1 MNSSAQARPF
11 LSCGALLLAAIVAL
25 IPVVAPAEERS
36 FLPRLVTFDGEL
48 EAGMRYE
55 SYENRTDGRGLETSD
70 TLATERL
77 RLSTL
82 GFVYHPR
89 FVTFRL
95 MGALGLRQE
104 WFSTEIASQKASEV
118 SEEYDIRA
126 WILPEHPYNI
136 EVYTTRRN
144 PILGGRISPGADLVS
159 HEKGAIGR
167 YTKMPLFLEA
177 GIKDV
182 STSGQNSYRS
192 ETSYASGSYFLGPTS
207 TTAIYNHVTSTNAAA
222 VSTIRDRYYAVNNI
236 SLPLFTLQSRW
247 EFQDDLQEG
256 PDMAPADLERTN
268 WVEDLSFPL
277 PGNFRTDLT
286 YSVSRDRVTSMA
298 AAPPPYDSVLT
309 RTENERFLLSHDLYA
324 SLRTSYNMNYTVL
337 DSTGGEG
344 RTAAQSLN
352 VLYTKRIT
360 GGRLTAG
367 GYLSRMNQE
376 RRGAPVVLETHETTA
391 TGIFDLNLPLAD
403 LSSVAVWVVDPSGA
417 LVPLVEGI
425 TNNYVV
431 LPAGPLW
438 SIDIISLPLP
448 PWLPE
453 NGSYTF
459 KVTYAPVPADFEL
472 LNDGSG
478 YNISLELFD
487 NLVNPYYNHS
497 NLQQEVV
504 SGSLPGGPDN
514 VTSDVAGLRLQ
525 RVPYFIRGEYQNYRS
540 QVNPFEAWRVRGE
553 YRGRA
558 TPSISATGI
567 LSHTR
572 TVYEKT
578 LSSQGVRGY
587 ADESTEVI
595 GSVQKDLPRRHLNL
609 TASVSYV
616 LRKTFAT
623 TETFSASGS
632 LLWRIGQLD
641 VRAGIS
647 LSYAASAL
655 TVGRQRSSSEYYYL
669 KLTRSLF

>member
-1 MNSSAQARPF
+1 VQARPF
-11 LSCGALLLAAIVAL
+11 LLITGALLAATIVAL
-25 IPVVAPAEERS
+25 IPKIAPAAERS

-82 GFVYHPR
+82 GFIYHPR
-89 FVTFRL
+89 FMTFRL

-104 WFSTEIASQKASEV
+104 WFSTEIASQKASDV

-126 WILPEHPYNI
+126 WILPEHPYNL

-144 PILGGRISPGADLVS
+144 PILGGRIAPGPDLVS

-167 YTKMPLFLEA
+167 YTRMPLFLEV
-177 GIKDV
+177 GTNDV
-182 STSGQNSYRS
+182 STTGQNSYRS

-207 TTAIYNHVTSTNAAA
+207 TTATYNHVTSTNAAA
-222 VSTIRDRYYAVNNI
+222 VSTIRDRYYAVNDI

-256 PDMAPADLERTN
+256 PGMAPADMERTN
-268 WVEDLSFPL
+268 WMEDLSFPL

-286 YSVSRDRVTSMA
+286 YSVSRDRVASMA
-298 AAPPPYDSVLT
+298 AAPPPFDSVLT
-309 RTENERFLLSHDLYA
+309 RTENERVSLSHDLYA

-337 DSTGGEG
+337 DSTGGES

-391 TGIFDLNLPLAD
+391 TGIFDLNLPLSD

-417 LVPLVEGI
+417 LVPLILHLHYEVQPSGS
-425 TNNYVV
+425 
-431 LPAGPLW
+431 LR
-438 SIDIISLPLP
+438 SIDIISLPVP
-448 PWLPE
+448 PWLPAS
-453 NGSYTF
+453 GSYTF
-459 KVTYAPVPADFEL
+459 KVTYAPVAADFEL
-472 LNDGSG
+472 LNDGSA
-478 YNISLELFD
+478 YNLSLELFD

-497 NLQQEVV
+497 NLRQELI
-504 SGSLPGGPDN
+504 SGFIPGGPDN
-514 VTSDVAGLRLQ
+514 VTSDVAGIRLQ
-525 RVPYFIRGEYQNYRS
+525 RVPYFVLGEYQNYRS

-558 TPSISATGI
+558 TPSLSATGI
-567 LSHTR
+567 LSHSR
-572 TVYEKT
+572 TVYAKT
-578 LSSQGVRGY
+578 LTSQGIRGY
-587 ADESTEVI
+587 ADEITEVI
-595 GSVQKDLPRRHLNL
+595 GSVQKDLPRRHLNM

-623 TETFSASGS
+623 TETFSTNGS

-641 VRAGIS
+641 LRTGIA

-669 KLTRSLF
+669 TLTRSLF